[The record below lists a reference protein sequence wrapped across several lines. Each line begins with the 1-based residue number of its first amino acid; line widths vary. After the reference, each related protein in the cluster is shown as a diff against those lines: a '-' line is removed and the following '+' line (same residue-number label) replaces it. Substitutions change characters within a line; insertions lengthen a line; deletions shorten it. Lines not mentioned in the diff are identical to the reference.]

1 MMMTTLTVT
10 LILHKFVLILQ
21 LLDFSKVPV
30 AFMLKKLKLF
40 INSMLIQLMLLSQLL
55 YTLCTV
61 LSIPQLLR
69 N

>member
-1 MMMTTLTVT
+1 MMMTTVTVT

-21 LLDFSKVPV
+21 LLDFSNVPV

-40 INSMLIQLMLLSQLL
+40 INSILIQLMLLSQLP

-61 LSIPQLLR
+61 LSIQQLLR

>member
-1 MMMTTLTVT
+1 MMMTTVTVT

-21 LLDFSKVPV
+21 LLDFSNVPV

-40 INSMLIQLMLLSQLL
+40 INSILIQLMLLSQLP